1 MDGASI
7 AQDEECLSL
16 KVDYLLERLEDLE
29 SLFET
34 ERSWYRDRVEWF
46 IQWYNEQQVEFEG
59 RIEEKLEKDL
69 ALKELHKEMYN

>member
-1 MDGASI
+1 MDGANT

-34 ERSWYRDRVEWF
+34 ERSWYR
-46 IQWYNEQQVEFEG
+46 G
-59 RIEEKLEKDL
+59 G
-69 ALKELHKEMYN
+69 